1 MAQVKQARK
10 RASIARPPCRLLC
23 SVSPLAAEQ
32 VMREATK
39 VAFRQLK
46 ICNQQ
51 RLEPA
56 REDLALTHVVSDSAS
71 NARNIAM
78 TQILVSGMVIYV
90 AVGLIIGLAFVV
102 FGVTRV
108 QPAAL
113 TVGARIL
120 LLPGATAL
128 WPLVLR
134 RWLQSR
140 GAR

>member
-1 MAQVKQARK
+1 M
-10 RASIARPPCRLLC
+10 
-23 SVSPLAAEQ
+23 
-32 VMREATK
+32 
-39 VAFRQLK
+39 
-46 ICNQQ
+46 
-51 RLEPA
+51 
-56 REDLALTHVVSDSAS
+56 
-71 NARNIAM
+71 AM
-78 TQILVSGMVIYV
+78 TQILVSGLVIYV
-90 AVGLIIGLAFVV
+90 AVGLMVGLAFVV

-113 TVGARIL
+113 TVGARRL

>member
-1 MAQVKQARK
+1 V
-10 RASIARPPCRLLC
+10 
-23 SVSPLAAEQ
+23 
-32 VMREATK
+32 
-39 VAFRQLK
+39 
-46 ICNQQ
+46 
-51 RLEPA
+51 
-56 REDLALTHVVSDSAS
+56 LTSVVSDSAG

-78 TQILVSGMVIYV
+78 TQILVSGLVIYV

-128 WPLVLR
+128 WPIVLR
-134 RWLQSR
+134 RWLKAR
-140 GAR
+140 GAQ

>member
-1 MAQVKQARK
+1 
-10 RASIARPPCRLLC
+10 LLR

-56 REDLALTHVVSDSAS
+56 REDLALTRVVSDSAG

-78 TQILVSGMVIYV
+78 TQIFVSGLVIYV
-90 AVGLIIGLAFVV
+90 AVGLIIGLAFMV

-134 RWLQSR
+134 RWLKAR
-140 GAR
+140 GAQ

>member
-1 MAQVKQARK
+1 MLSAIKNLPPAMAETGCGGV
-10 RASIARPPCRLLC
+10 L
-23 SVSPLAAEQ
+23 
-32 VMREATK
+32 VMPGIVTD
-39 VAFRQLK
+39 
-46 ICNQQ
+46 
-51 RLEPA
+51 PA
-56 REDLALTHVVSDSAS
+56 GNV
-71 NARNIAM
+71 RNIAM
-78 TQILVSGMVIYV
+78 IQILASGVVIYV
-90 AVGLIIGLAFVV
+90 VVGLVIGLAFII

>member
-1 MAQVKQARK
+1 MAGTGEGEGLVLTRVVTD
-10 RASIARPPCRLLC
+10 S
-23 SVSPLAAEQ
+23 EG
-32 VMREATK
+32 K
-39 VAFRQLK
+39 V
-46 ICNQQ
+46 
-51 RLEPA
+51 
-56 REDLALTHVVSDSAS
+56 
-71 NARNIAM
+71 RNIAM
-78 TQILVSGMVIYV
+78 IQILASGVVIYV

-128 WPLVLR
+128 WPLVLQ
-134 RWLQSR
+134 RWLKAR

>member
-1 MAQVKQARK
+1 
-10 RASIARPPCRLLC
+10 
-23 SVSPLAAEQ
+23 
-32 VMREATK
+32 
-39 VAFRQLK
+39 
-46 ICNQQ
+46 
-51 RLEPA
+51 
-56 REDLALTHVVSDSAS
+56 LTGIVTDSAG

-78 TQILVSGMVIYV
+78 TQIFVSGLVIYV

-134 RWLQSR
+134 RWLKAR
-140 GAR
+140 GVQ